1 MELILNKRPK
11 NAVIIEGFPGVGFIG
26 SIATEFLIEHLKAEP
41 IGKIRVREQMP
52 IVAVHN
58 SKIIDPFGIFYSKQ
72 YNLIILRAIAPVTK
86 MEWEITDAVEKLA
99 QELQAKEIISI
110 EGIASAN
117 DDSKVYY
124 YSKKNKEIISIEG
137 IASANDDSKVYY
149 YSKKNSSKFDKLS
162 IEGLKEGV
170 IMGVTAS
177 LLLKDKLPSS
187 CIFVETHS
195 KLPDSRGAAKI
206 VETLDKYLG
215 LKVDPNPLV
224 KKAEELETKLKA
236 MMQQGKVTQEEADAK
251 QLDYLG

>member
-124 YSKKNKEIISIEG
+124 YSKKN
-137 IASANDDSKVYY
+137 
-149 YSKKNSSKFDKLS
+149 SSKFDKLS